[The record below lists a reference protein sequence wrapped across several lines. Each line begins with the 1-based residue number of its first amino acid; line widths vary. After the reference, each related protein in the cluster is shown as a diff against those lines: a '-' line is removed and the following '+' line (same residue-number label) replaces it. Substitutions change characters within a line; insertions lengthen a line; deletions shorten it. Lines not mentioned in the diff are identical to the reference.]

1 MSKGKNSKSDKVE
14 AVEEKA
20 PEAVVEAPAEV
31 APEPAVVEPAVRP
44 EQVNTA
50 PIEAEPSWDVET
62 WREVCRQRIGVAPHV
77 ITGAL
82 SKKDKD
88 AVYTEREIRALVE
101 AYLNTPV
108 TRG

>member
-1 MSKGKNSKSDKVE
+1 MPTPFPTLHFLVPD
-14 AVEEKA
+14 
-20 PEAVVEAPAEV
+20 APAV
-31 APEPAVVEPAVRP
+31 APDGFTRL
-44 EQVNTA
+44 
-50 PIEAEPSWDVET
+50 
-62 WREVCRQRIGVAPHV
+62 RHV